1 MQFEQ
6 VLIQINEIFHESITQ
21 YKEEMVGKSE
31 FSDIT
36 VSQLFYLEAIYHLHN
51 PTLSQLADHLK
62 VSKAS
67 ATAAVQKLIRK
78 GLVSKTQSSTDQR
91 VYHVHLSGAGERLIE
106 AEMRAL
112 SEFAGN
118 IKKSLTAH
126 ERKQLVKIFQKI
138 ISHYRQ

>member
-1 MQFEQ
+1 MQFEEL
-6 VLIQINEIFHESITQ
+6 LIQINEIFHKAITQ

-36 VSQLFYLEAIYHLHN
+36 VSQLFYLEAIYHLDN
-51 PTLSQLADHLK
+51 PTLSELADHLK

-78 GLVSKTQSSTDQR
+78 GLAGKVQSSIDQR

-112 SEFAGN
+112 AEFAQT
-118 IKKSLTAH
+118 IKSPLTDS
-126 ERKQLVKIFQKI
+126 EIKQLTKIFQKI
-138 ISHYRQ
+138 ISNYRQ